1 MPHKTL
7 YLIDG
12 HAQIY
17 RAYYA
22 PFGNLTSPQG
32 EPTRAVHVFTQM
44 LLNLLR
50 DRKPDYL
57 AMVMDVDDRTVF
69 RVQIDPE
76 YKANR
81 DKSPEDLGPQIERIV
96 SIVSAMKIPI
106 LRLRGFEADDIL
118 ATLCKRHAGDPI
130 DLYLVSRDKD
140 LDQLLTDRVRMY
152 DPGKDI
158 VIDAASMTADKGYPP
173 ALAVE
178 AQMLIGDSTDNIKGV
193 PGVGPKK
200 AAQLL
205 SQYGSVAAILENAD
219 QLTPKLRENMLGFR
233 DRMDAVRQLV
243 TLRCDVP
250 IDLSL
255 ECADVSRFTPAAAA
269 PILAE
274 LGLNRLLDRITDASP
289 DSRPRDSVIPRT
301 TSAPEEQR
309 SNRTYPEQDTLF
321 TSSEAAAPDDEA
333 PTESICESVTFQPM
347 RAEIPEE
354 PTIPGG
360 LFGPESG
367 ENFNS
372 PSNRTDNPAYRLID
386 SEAALTDFAA
396 TLARQSAFAFDTE
409 TTGLVPVD
417 SDLCGISIAFDS
429 GSAYYIAVR
438 GVGPVTSEESVR
450 AHLGPIF
457 ANERIRKCGQNLKY
471 DLNILAG
478 IGIEVRGVEFDTMIA
493 SFVLDPLRRSHGID
507 GLAME
512 LLHFRKI
519 STQELI
525 GKGKDQIT
533 FAQVPTDRTCQYACE
548 DADIAWR
555 LRLAL
560 EKQITDPEIRTLFHD
575 LEMPLVEVLMRM
587 ERHGIAVDRN
597 LLLQISGEMTERLA
611 RLEIQIHE
619 QAKRPFNI
627 NSTKQLAEV
636 LFDELKLRV
645 VKRTRTSR
653 STDAEVLETLANET
667 ELPILRLLLEH
678 RELSKLKGTY
688 VDSLPDMISPRTGRI
703 HPSFHQTGAVT
714 GRLSCSDPNLQN
726 IPIRTEEGAKIRRA
740 FVPGDRE
747 HVLIK
752 ADYSQIE
759 LRVLAHFSGDEN
771 LRDAFLQD
779 RDIHA
784 FVAAQLNDIPIENVS
799 KEQRSR
805 AKTVNFGIV
814 YGQSAFGLAR
824 QTGMSQADARQFIDR
839 YFARYPRI
847 RVFLDQCIEHARR
860 HGYVKTILGRRRPIT
875 DIASRNQSAR
885 NAAERLAVNTVVQG
899 SAADLIKRAMI
910 NLDRRIETEKRP
922 MRMLLQVH
930 DELVFE
936 VPREYAVEEAQVITK
951 EMSNALTL
959 NVPVRVDVAIGEN
972 WLDVTPIR

>member
-22 PFGNLTSPQG
+22 PFGNLTSPRG

-50 DRKPDYL
+50 DRKPDHL
-57 AMVMDVDDRTVF
+57 AMIMDVDDRTVF

-81 DKSPEDLGPQIERIV
+81 DKSPEDLGPQIDRIV

-106 LRLRGFEADDIL
+106 LRLSGFEADDII
-118 ATLCKRHAGDPI
+118 ATLCHRFARDPL
-130 DLYLVSRDKD
+130 DVYLVSRDKD

-152 DPGKDI
+152 DPGKDV
-158 VIDAASMTADKGYPP
+158 VIDAASMTTDKGYPP
-173 ALAVE
+173 GLAVE
-178 AQMLIGDSTDNIKGV
+178 AQMLIGDSADNVKGV

-205 SQYGSVAAILENAD
+205 SQYGSVAAIIENAE
-219 QLTPKLRENMLGFR
+219 QLTPKLRENMLAFR

-243 TLRCDVP
+243 TLRRDVP
-250 IDLSL
+250 IDLTL
-255 ECADVSRFTPAAAA
+255 ESADVSRFTPAAAG

-274 LGLNRLLDRITDASP
+274 LGLNRLLDRIAGASP
-289 DSRPRDSVIPRT
+289 DSGSRDSA
-301 TSAPEEQR
+301 APPAMGALDARRNVQMA
-309 SNRTYPEQDTLF
+309 SKQDTLF
-321 TSSEAAAPDDEA
+321 SSSETTAPDEAAQDEYNHASSDDEA
-333 PTESICESVTFQPM
+333 THAKLTAESTF
-347 RAEIPEE
+347 AD
-354 PTIPGG
+354 G
-360 LFGPESG
+360 LFGPDTG
-367 ENFNS
+367 GDLIS
-372 PSNRTDNPAYRLID
+372 PLQGTDNPAYRLID
-386 SEAALTDFAA
+386 TEAALTDLAT
-396 TLARQSAFAFDTE
+396 TLAKQSAFAFDTE

-417 SDLCGISIAFDS
+417 SDLCGISIAYEF

-438 GVGPVTSEESVR
+438 GVGPLVTEEAVR
-450 AHLGPIF
+450 THLGPIF
-457 ANERIRKCGQNLKY
+457 ADERIRKCGQNLKY

-478 IGIEVRGVEFDTMIA
+478 IGIVVRGVDFDSMIA

-519 STQELI
+519 PTQALI

-533 FAQVPTDRTCQYACE
+533 FAQVPTDRTSQYACE

-555 LRLAL
+555 LRQSL
-560 EKQITDPEIRTLFHD
+560 EKQMTDPEIRALFHD

-597 LLLQISGEMTERLA
+597 LLLQLSGEMTERLA
-611 RLEIQIHE
+611 RLEVQIHE

-636 LFDELKLRV
+636 LFDELGLRV

-667 ELPILRLLLEH
+667 EQPILRLLLEH

-688 VDSLPDMISPRTGRI
+688 VDSLPDMISRRTGRI
-703 HPSFHQTGAVT
+703 HPSFHQAGAVT

-740 FVPGDRE
+740 FVPGNRD

-771 LRDAFLQD
+771 LRDAFLHD

-784 FVAAQLNDIPIENVS
+784 FVAAQLNDIPIEDVS

-847 RVFLDQCIEHARR
+847 RGFLDQCVEHARR
-860 HGYVKTILGRRRPIT
+860 HGYVKTILGRRRPIA
-875 DIASRNQSAR
+875 DISSRNQAAR

-910 NLDRRIETEKRP
+910 NLDRRIETERRP

-936 VPREYAVEEAQVITK
+936 VPRERAAEEARVIVK
-951 EMSNALTL
+951 EMSEALTL
-959 NVPVRVDVAIGEN
+959 NVPIRVDVAVGEN
-972 WLDVTPIR
+972 WLDMTSVM